1 MRQTHLTIAFFAI
14 SILASFC
21 SLAQISESHSDLV
34 YPTSF
39 VHPGILQNQ
48 ADLDYMK
55 SQIQKGI
62 EPWKT
67 SFENLKKESTDD
79 FKVQAFTHVV
89 RGSYGRQGQGH
100 RELSSSAKEA
110 YRQALLWYITEE
122 KSHATKAIEIIDA
135 WSTQL
140 WDFDDND
147 AKLIAALTGQY
158 FLNAA
163 EILRYSHS
171 GWDKGEIEKFE
182 QVMLTVFYPYIKDFF
197 TEANGNWDAAMINTM
212 LGIGIFTDRPDIFK
226 RAVDRYFWGPNN
238 GGITKYIYP
247 NGQIQETTRDW
258 PHVQLGLGEFAKAAQ
273 IAWTQGVDFYTVA
286 DNRLALGFEYTT
298 KFMLGEEVPVYGDIS
313 QRGRGEFRDIYESV
327 YSHYTKVKQVNMP
340 YTGKALDLTRPSS
353 TWGFLEAHRAPIKQ
367 VNHLERGKKPLQAA
381 RVKTGAS
388 FDLEQMNSEE
398 YIKVLP
404 GQSIQKAI
412 DKGSQSGKKVLLAKG
427 EHVLMETLKLPSNT
441 HLEGSGLSTILL
453 LDEEVSGL
461 TMGNLSPEVEN
472 IRLKNFVIEGRT
484 SAEPEYDP
492 NQGRRSRA
500 RQSAPRREGLV
511 LAADIP
517 NQIRNIQLENLTV
530 RNFTKNGVS
539 LRGVT
544 AISITNCDFSD
555 NGSNVVPGKGLHHNL
570 HLFRSA
576 DISIKESRFSNSPWG
591 SGIMASLCE
600 SITIENNESSR
611 NKLDGIQINES
622 QAIAITENL
631 LEGNDRNGLF
641 LEQLDQGNH
650 QLTINDNLIRNNGA
664 LGINY
669 KENPE
674 ETWAYNLLQHNKR
687 VNSAIVPND
696 LFLEKW
702 NKVAQNLNL
711 PDEVKDQSNN
721 PLLAARYLL
730 NYFQNRTRIKHP
742 SDNAHYSGNP
752 SQKDINHAE
761 NALNH
766 VMVGQPAYASQFVG
780 WDIDWESQPVKDKE
794 WVWQLNRMVFW
805 QSMGK
810 VYKENH
816 DERFAIEWNKQIMD
830 WVIKNPRDKDHPLAW
845 RSIEAGIRGNR
856 WTHVFNN
863 FLHSPNFSPEALV
876 FFLSS
881 VYDHSEY
888 LMTKYSSGSNW
899 ALMEAEGMAFIAMTF
914 PEFTAS
920 DQWLDE
926 AIKRFN
932 NEIHEQVYPD
942 GHQRELAFGYHM
954 GSISWFLRTYELAQ
968 MNGMG
973 NRFSEDYLS
982 LIEKMAEVPM
992 KLAFPDGTSP
1002 QFGDAWTGN
1011 PGQHYEKLLTWAAL
1025 FDRPDFLYV
1034 GTEGEKG
1041 IKPEQ
1046 TAFAFP
1052 QSGLYSMRSD
1062 WDPSA
1067 ISLVLKCGPD
1077 GGGHSQPDNG
1087 TFELYAG
1094 GRNLTPDSGSF
1105 IYSGDPEGRAWFRQS
1120 KVHQTLTLNGE
1131 NIAYAPKLL
1140 LWQPGEKHDILVVEN
1155 QNYEGMAHR
1164 RAVIFYNKSLFIIID
1179 EALGKDQGVLDL
1191 NFQLAPGKVEMD
1203 ENQLAV
1209 KTLFDEGYNLSIKAH
1224 ETEAL
1229 KLNPMEGQVSFIYT
1243 KKEPR
1248 PAFSFQKDWN
1258 GKGKGMR
1265 FVTSLEPFKGTTP
1278 SDVDVKIAS
1287 KTKIGSK
1294 KVTLEITNNGEKES
1308 ITYVLE

>member
-1 MRQTHLTIAFFAI
+1 MRPTHLSIAFFAI
-14 SILASFC
+14 SLFTSFC
-21 SLAQISESHSDLV
+21 SLAQITESHSDLV

-55 SQIQKGI
+55 SQIQQGI

-67 SFENLKKESTDD
+67 SFENLNKESATD
-79 FKVQAFTHVV
+79 FKVQAFTHVI
-89 RGSYGRQGQGH
+89 RGSYGRKGQGH
-100 RELSSSAKEA
+100 KELSESAKEA
-110 YRQALLWYITEE
+110 YRQALLWYITED
-122 KSHATKAIEIIDA
+122 KSHATKAIEIINT
-135 WSTQL
+135 WSGQL

-147 AKLIAALTGQY
+147 AKLIAALTGQH

-163 EILRYSHS
+163 EILRYSNS
-171 GWDKGEIEKFE
+171 GWDIKKIEEFE

-197 TEANGNWDAAMINTM
+197 TAANGNWDAAMINTM
-212 LGIGIFTDRPDIFK
+212 LGIGIFTDRPDLFK

-273 IAWTQGVDFYTVA
+273 IAWTQGVDFYAVA
-286 DNRLALGFEYTT
+286 DNRLALGFEYTA

-313 QRGRGEFRDIYESV
+313 QRGRGQFRDIYESIYAH
-327 YSHYTKVKQVNMP
+327 YSKVKKVNMP
-340 YTGKALDLTRPSS
+340 YTEKTLGLTRPTS
-353 TWGFLEAHRAPIKQ
+353 TWGFLEAHRAPVKQ
-367 VNHLERGKKPLQAA
+367 VYLLGKVKDPLQNS
-381 RVKTGAS
+381 RVQTGATS
-388 FDLEQMNSEE
+388 DMGQFGTGD

-404 GQSIQKAI
+404 GQSIQQAI
-412 DKGSQSGKKVLLAKG
+412 DKGAKSGKMILLAKG
-427 EHVLMETLKLPSNT
+427 QHVLKEELKLPSNT
-441 HLEGSGLSTILL
+441 HLEGFGLSTILL
-453 LDEEVSGL
+453 LDEKVSGL
-461 TMGNLSPEVEN
+461 TIGNLSPASEN
-472 IRLKNFVIEGRT
+472 ITLKNFVIEGRT

-511 LAADIP
+511 LAADLP

-544 AISITNCDFSD
+544 DISIINCDFSE

-570 HLFRSA
+570 HLFRSSHIA
-576 DISIKESRFSNSPWG
+576 IKESRFSNSPWG

-600 SITIENNESSR
+600 NITIANNESSR

-622 QAIAITENL
+622 QGIKIIENL

-641 LEQLDQGNH
+641 LEQLDKGNR
-650 QLTINDNLIRNNGA
+650 QLTINDNLIRNNGEW
-664 LGINY
+664 GINY
-669 KENPE
+669 PENSE
-674 ETWAYNLLQHNKR
+674 EIWTYNLLRHNKR
-687 VNSAIVPND
+687 SNTATVPND

-702 NKVAQNLNL
+702 NKIAQNLNL
-711 PDEVKDQSNN
+711 PDEVRDKSNN

-730 NYFQNRTRIKHP
+730 NYFQNRTGIKHP
-742 SDNAHYSGNP
+742 SDEEHYSGNP
-752 SQKDINHAE
+752 SPKDITHAE
-761 NALNH
+761 NAMNH
-766 VMVGQPAYASQFVG
+766 VMVGQPAYPSQFVG

-830 WVIKNPRDKDHPLAW
+830 WVIKNPRDKNHHLAW

-856 WTHVFNN
+856 WTHLFNY
-863 FLHSPNFSPEALV
+863 FLHSPNFTPEALV

-881 VYDHSEY
+881 IYDHADF

-914 PEFTAS
+914 PEFSAS

-954 GSISWFLRTYELAQ
+954 GSISWFLRTYELAE
-968 MNGMG
+968 MNGVA
-973 NRFSEDYLS
+973 NRFSEDYLN

-992 KLAFPDGTSP
+992 KLAFPNGTTP
-1002 QFGDAWTGN
+1002 QFGDSWTGK
-1011 PGQHYEKLLTWAAL
+1011 PGQYYKNLQTWGAL
-1025 FDRPDFLYV
+1025 FDRSDFLYV

-1041 IKPEQ
+1041 LKPEQ

-1052 QSGLYSMRSD
+1052 QSGLYSMRSS

-1067 ISLVLKCGPD
+1067 ISLVLKCGAN

-1094 GRNLTPDSGSF
+1094 RRSLTPDSGSF
-1105 IYSGDPEGRAWFRQS
+1105 IYSGNPEGRAWFRQS

-1155 QNYEGMAHR
+1155 KNYEGMAHR
-1164 RAVIFYNKSLFIIID
+1164 RAVIFYNKSFFIFID
-1179 EALGKDQGVLDL
+1179 EAIGEDKGILDL

-1203 ENQLAV
+1203 MDNLEVNS
-1209 KTLFDEGYNLSIKAH
+1209 LFNEGYNLSIKAH
-1224 ETEAL
+1224 ETEDL
-1229 KLNPMEGQVSFIYT
+1229 NLNPMEGQVSFIYT

-1248 PAFSFQKDWN
+1248 PAFSFQKEWN
-1258 GKGKGMR
+1258 GKGEGKR
-1265 FVTSLEPFKGTTP
+1265 FVTSLVPFKGTTP
-1278 SDVDVKIAS
+1278 PEVVVKIAP

-1308 ITYVLE
+1308 ITYSIE

>member
-1 MRQTHLTIAFFAI
+1 MRQTQLTIAFFAI
-14 SILASFC
+14 SILASFY
-21 SLAQISESHSDLV
+21 SLAQVSESHSDLV

-55 SQIQKGI
+55 SQIQQGI
-62 EPWKT
+62 EPWKS
-67 SFENLKKESTDD
+67 SFENLKQESEND

-100 RELSSSAKEA
+100 RELSESAKEA

-122 KSHATKAIEIIDA
+122 QSHAKKAMEIINA
-135 WSTQL
+135 WSSQL

-163 EILRYSHS
+163 EILRYSNS
-171 GWDKGEIEKFE
+171 GWDNGEIEKFE
-182 QVMLTVFYPYIKDFF
+182 QLMLTVFYPYIKDFF
-197 TEANGNWDAAMINTM
+197 SEANGNWDAAMINTM

-226 RAVDRYFWGPNN
+226 RAVDRYFLGANN

-273 IAWTQGVDFYTVA
+273 IAWTQGLDFYSVA
-286 DNRLALGFEYTT
+286 DNRLALGFEYTA
-298 KFMLGEEVPVYGDIS
+298 KFMLGDEVPVYGNVS

-327 YSHYTKVKQVNMP
+327 FAHYTEVKQINMP
-340 YTGKALDLTRPSS
+340 YTEKALDLTRPSS
-353 TWGFLEAHRAPIKQ
+353 TWGFLESHRAPVKL
-367 VNHLERGKKPLQAA
+367 VNQLDNVKEPLQKA
-381 RVKTGAS
+381 REQTGARL
-388 FDLEQMNSEE
+388 DLDLMDSEDF
-398 YIKVLP
+398 IKVQP

-412 DKGSQSGKKVLLAKG
+412 VEGSKSGQKILLAKG
-427 EHVLMETLKLPSNT
+427 QHVLMETLELPSNT
-441 HLEGSGLSTILL
+441 HLEGYGLSTLLL
-453 LDEEVSGL
+453 LDEKTSGL
-461 TMGNLSPEVEN
+461 TIGNQNPAIEN
-472 IRLKNFVIEGRT
+472 ITLKNFVIEGRT
-484 SAEPEYDP
+484 SAEIEYDP

-511 LAADIP
+511 LAADLP
-517 NQIRNIQLENLTV
+517 NQIQNIQLENLTV

-539 LRGVT
+539 LRGV
-544 AISITNCDFSD
+544 ANIKITNCDFSD

-570 HLFRSA
+570 HLFRSS
-576 DISIKESRFSNSPWG
+576 DILIKESRFSNSPWG

-600 SITIENNESSR
+600 NITLTNNESSR
-611 NKLDGIQINES
+611 NKLDGIQVNES
-622 QAIAITENL
+622 QLITITSNL

-641 LEQLDQGNH
+641 LEQLHKGNR
-650 QLTINDNLIRNNGA
+650 QIRINDNLIRNNGA

-669 KENPE
+669 KANPD
-674 ETWAYNLLQHNKR
+674 ETWAYNLLQHNKK
-687 VNSAIVPND
+687 VSTAIVPND

-702 NKVAQNLNL
+702 DKVAQNLNL
-711 PDEVKDQSNN
+711 PEEVKNQSKN
-721 PLLAARYLL
+721 PLLAARFLL
-730 NYFQNRTRIKHP
+730 NYFQNRTNTKHP
-742 SDNAHYSGNP
+742 SDNGHYSGNP
-752 SQKDINHAE
+752 SQKDIKHAE

-766 VMVGQPAYASQFVG
+766 VMVGQPAYPSQFVG

-810 VYKENH
+810 VYQEKH
-816 DERFAIEWNKQIMD
+816 DERFAIEWNKQILD

-881 VYDHSEY
+881 IYDHSEY

-920 DQWLDE
+920 EKWLDE
-926 AIKRFN
+926 AIERFN
-932 NEIHEQVYPD
+932 NEIQEQVYPD

-968 MNGMG
+968 LNGMG
-973 NRFSEDYLS
+973 NRFSEDYLNM
-982 LIEKMAEVPM
+982 IEKMAEVPM

-1002 QFGDAWTGN
+1002 QFGDAWTGS
-1011 PGQHYEKLLTWAAL
+1011 PGQHYAKLKTWAAL

-1041 IKPEQ
+1041 LKPEK

-1052 QSGLYSMRSD
+1052 QSGLYSMRSS

-1155 QNYEGMAHR
+1155 QNYEGLAHR
-1164 RAVIFYNKSLFIIID
+1164 RAVIFFNKSFFIIID
-1179 EALGKDQGVLDL
+1179 EALGDDKGTLDL
-1191 NFQLAPGKVEMD
+1191 NFQLAPGMVEMD
-1203 ENQLAV
+1203 EHQLAV

-1224 ETEAL
+1224 ETESL
-1229 KLNPMEGQVSFIYT
+1229 NLNPMEGQVSFVYT

-1248 PAFSFQKDWN
+1248 SAFSFQKEWN
-1258 GKGKGMR
+1258 GKGKGLR
-1265 FVTSLEPFKGTTP
+1265 FVTSLEPFKGTAP
-1278 SDVDVKIAS
+1278 SDVVVKIAS

-1294 KVTLEITNNGEKES
+1294 KVTLDIINNGKKES
-1308 ITYVLE
+1308 ISYELE

>member
-1 MRQTHLTIAFFAI
+1 M
-14 SILASFC
+14 
-21 SLAQISESHSDLV
+21 
-34 YPTSF
+34 
-39 VHPGILQNQ
+39 
-48 ADLDYMK
+48 
-55 SQIQKGI
+55 
-62 EPWKT
+62 
-67 SFENLKKESTDD
+67 
-79 FKVQAFTHVV
+79 
-89 RGSYGRQGQGH
+89 
-100 RELSSSAKEA
+100 
-110 YRQALLWYITEE
+110 
-122 KSHATKAIEIIDA
+122 
-135 WSTQL
+135 
-140 WDFDDND
+140 
-147 AKLIAALTGQY
+147 TGQF

-163 EILRYSHS
+163 EILRYSNS
-171 GWDKGEIEKFE
+171 GWDIKEIEEFE

-197 TEANGNWDAAMINTM
+197 TAANGNWDAAMINTM
-212 LGIGIFTDRPDIFK
+212 LGIGIFTDRPDLFK
-226 RAVDRYFWGPNN
+226 RAVDRYFWGANN

-273 IAWTQGVDFYTVA
+273 IAWTQGVDFYAVA
-286 DNRLALGFEYTT
+286 DNRLALGFEYTA

-327 YSHYTKVKQVNMP
+327 YAHYSKVKQAEMP
-340 YTGKALDLTRPSS
+340 YTKKILDLTRPSS
-353 TWGFLEAHRAPIKQ
+353 SWGFLESHRAPMKPMHFSQ
-367 VNHLERGKKPLQAA
+367 KVKKLLHNSRAQ
-381 RVKTGAS
+381 TGAIL
-388 FDLEQMNSEE
+388 DMGEIGSED
-398 YIKVLP
+398 YIKVMP
-404 GQSIQKAI
+404 GQSIQMAI
-412 DKGSQSGKKVLLAKG
+412 DKGSKSGKKVLLAKG
-427 EHVLMETLKLPSNT
+427 QHVLLETLKLPSNT
-441 HLEGSGLSTILL
+441 HLEGFGLSTILL
-453 LDEEVSGL
+453 LDEKVSGL
-461 TMGNLSPEVEN
+461 TIGNLSPASEN
-472 IRLKNFVIEGRT
+472 ITLKNFVIEGRT
-484 SAEPEYDP
+484 STEPEYDP
-492 NQGRRSRA
+492 NQGRRSRS

-511 LAADIP
+511 LAADLP

-544 AISITNCDFSD
+544 NINIVNCNFSD

-570 HLFRSA
+570 HLFRSTH
-576 DISIKESRFSNSPWG
+576 ISIKESRFSNSPWG

-600 SITIENNESSR
+600 KITIANNESSR

-622 QAIAITENL
+622 QEIKITENL

-641 LEQLDQGNH
+641 LEHLDKGNH
-650 QLTINDNLIRNNGA
+650 QLTIIDNLIRNNGA
-664 LGINY
+664 LGISYPKNF
-669 KENPE
+669 E
-674 ETWAYNLLQHNKR
+674 EIWTYNLLQYNKR
-687 VNSAIVPND
+687 SSTITVPND

-702 NKVAQNLNL
+702 NKIAQNLNL
-711 PDEVKDQSNN
+711 PDEVMEKSKN

-730 NYFQNRTRIKHP
+730 NYFQNRTGIKHP
-742 SDNAHYSGNP
+742 SDEEHYYGNP
-752 SQKDINHAE
+752 SPKDITHAE
-761 NALNH
+761 NAMNH
-766 VMVGQPAYASQFVG
+766 VMVGQPAYPSQFVG

-810 VYKENH
+810 VYKENYN
-816 DERFAIEWNKQIMD
+816 ERFAIEWNKQIMD
-830 WVIKNPRDKDHPLAW
+830 WVIKNPRDKNHHLAW

-856 WTHVFNN
+856 WTHLFNY
-863 FLHSPNFSPEALV
+863 FLHSPNFTPEALV

-881 VYDHSEY
+881 IYDHADF

-899 ALMEAEGMAFIAMTF
+899 ALIEAEGMAFIAMTF

-920 DQWLDE
+920 DLWLDE
-926 AIKRFN
+926 AIQRFN

-968 MNGMG
+968 MNGMAH
-973 NRFSEDYLS
+973 RFSEDYLN

-992 KLAFPDGTSP
+992 KLAFPNGTTP
-1002 QFGDAWTGN
+1002 QFGDSWTGI
-1011 PGQHYEKLLTWAAL
+1011 PGQYYKNLQTWAAL

-1041 IKPEQ
+1041 LKPEQ

-1052 QSGLYSMRSD
+1052 QSGLYSMRSS

-1067 ISLVLKCGPD
+1067 ISLVLKCGPN

-1094 GRNLTPDSGSF
+1094 GRSITPDSGSF

-1140 LWQPGEKHDILVVEN
+1140 LWQPGQKHDILVVEN

-1164 RAVIFYNKSLFIIID
+1164 RAVIFYDKSFFILVD
-1179 EALGKDQGVLDL
+1179 EALGEDKGLLDL

-1203 ENQLAV
+1203 MENLEV
-1209 KTLFDEGYNLSIKAH
+1209 NTLFDEGYNLSIKAH
-1224 ETEAL
+1224 ETEDL
-1229 KLNPMEGQVSFIYT
+1229 SLNQMEGQVSFIYT

-1248 PAFSFQKDWN
+1248 PAFSFRKEWN
-1258 GKGKGMR
+1258 GKGKGKR
-1265 FVTSLEPFKGTTP
+1265 FVTSLVPFKGTTP
-1278 SDVDVKIAS
+1278 PEVLVKIAS

-1294 KVTLEITNNGEKES
+1294 KVTLEITNNGENES
-1308 ITYVLE
+1308 ITYTLE